1 MTYDTDLLNVPLS
14 RFLPYLAEGWRLSEN
29 GGVPAYQDTHHGRHG
44 VLLWRPINDERV
56 EGDNA

>member
-1 MTYDTDLLNVPLS
+1 MMDLLNVPLS
-14 RFLPYLAEGWRLSEN
+14 RFLPYLALGWRLSEN

-56 EGDNA
+56 EGK